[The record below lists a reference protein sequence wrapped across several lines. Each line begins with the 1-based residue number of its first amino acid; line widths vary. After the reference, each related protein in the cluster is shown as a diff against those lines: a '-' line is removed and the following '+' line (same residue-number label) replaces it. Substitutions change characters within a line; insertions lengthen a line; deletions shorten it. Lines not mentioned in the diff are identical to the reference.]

1 MTELTLSI
9 IVQLLTVAIP
19 VVGGIFWLGN
29 SLGKVKEAV
38 KGLEKRLDIVDS
50 NLQNTI
56 NSVKTDLNEQIL
68 SNIANH
74 IEKIF
79 NWVPSR
85 VPTDQFYSM
94 GVHPRSVVSN
104 SPLTLSVKGAKWAKA
119 LKAESVAERLA
130 KSISLPP
137 DVSEFRIQEACHRS
151 IFSTWRGLFNDEEIR
166 KIEEHVYQDGGNL
179 ADTLIIYA
187 IVTRNYILKERG
199 FDVPEYETEAAEG
212 KE

>member
-1 MTELTLSI
+1 MTEFIVSI
-9 IVQLLTVAIP
+9 SPLIVAGVVMLALGSIGRLL
-19 VVGGIFWLGN
+19 FW
-29 SLGKVKEAV
+29 SGKVDRSLSSLQDNINRIDQTIA
-38 KGLEKRLDIVDS
+38 RLDD
-50 NLQNTI
+50 TI
-56 NSVKTDLNEQIL
+56 KDLCLRI
-68 SNIANH
+68 
-74 IEKIF
+74 
-79 NWVPSR
+79 
-85 VPTDQFYSM
+85 PTNQPIQV
-94 GVHPRSVVSN
+94 GVSSETASSN

-119 LKAESVAERLA
+119 LNAESVAERLA

-187 IVTRNYILKERG
+187 IVTRNHILKERG
-199 FDVPEYETEAAEG
+199 FDVPEYETEGAEG